1 MHLPAER
8 IWLGNKPTGTETTR
22 KSMRRLRTNWKVTP
36 IFDQLIATL
45 HPYALPKTFSQIYL
59 LNIGRNYLRVYVCVC
74 RDQIQDDQRC
84 KSR

>member
-45 HPYALPKTFSQIYL
+45 HPYAYPKHLAKYIY
-59 LNIGRNYLRVYVCVC
+59 
-74 RDQIQDDQRC
+74 
-84 KSR
+84 